1 MYQLLIRSQNANPQ
15 IRITFSLYA
24 EEEELQGPNNLT
36 LYVLG
41 QVISIAWLIQ
51 DGTSKKLECQNALVQ
66 KFNQRQ
72 ETYNWE
78 TLTYSVSIIGRKW
91 IPLRTRSLISKK
103 QTLSTYTYLHTNTTW

>member
-41 QVISIAWLIQ
+41 QVIFIA
-51 DGTSKKLECQNALVQ
+51 
-66 KFNQRQ
+66 
-72 ETYNWE
+72 
-78 TLTYSVSIIGRKW
+78 
-91 IPLRTRSLISKK
+91 
-103 QTLSTYTYLHTNTTW
+103 